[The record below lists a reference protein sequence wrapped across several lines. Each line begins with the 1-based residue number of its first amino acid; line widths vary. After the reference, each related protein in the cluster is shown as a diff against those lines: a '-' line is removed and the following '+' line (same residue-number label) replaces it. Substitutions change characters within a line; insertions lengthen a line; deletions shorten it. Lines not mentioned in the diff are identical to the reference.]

1 MKPVLIA
8 CAATAEAE
16 SCAVS
21 GAVWDH
27 DRQYRERMKRA
38 LRSLARLACLGALL
52 MLGACAFGDR
62 KVTLAYQPQAEAP
75 PASAT
80 PAGTGAPA
88 NVMLVLLPFK
98 DERPS
103 KKIVGEVRNG
113 WGMHTADVV
122 AENDVAAWLTDGLRL
137 ELQKAGYRIVD
148 ETEAG
153 PDAVRFEGTVARVF
167 CTALFSYEAE
177 VSFFAVVKKSG
188 EAVIDRQYH
197 GTGTAGVNMA
207 ATSGSYKESLN
218 EALRSAL
225 RSLLADLRIATG
237 PPPTT

>member
-1 MKPVLIA
+1 MKPVFVA
-8 CAATAEAE
+8 FAATAEAQ
-16 SCAVS
+16 SCAIS
-21 GAVWDH
+21 GVGH
-27 DRQYRERMKRA
+27 DRWHRDGMKRA

-75 PASAT
+75 AVSAT
-80 PAGTGAPA
+80 LAGTGAPA
-88 NVMLVLLPFK
+88 NVTLVLLPFK

-103 KKIVGEVRNG
+103 EKIVGEVRNG

-137 ELQKAGYRIVD
+137 ELQEAGYRIVD

-153 PDAVRFEGTVARVF
+153 PDAVRFEGTVVRVF

-177 VSFFAVVKKSG
+177 VSFSAVVRKNG
-188 EAVIDRQYH
+188 EAVIDRHYH

-225 RSLLADLRIATG
+225 RSLLADLRVATG
-237 PPPTT
+237 STPTT